1 MCGRLFYLNKGAMGM
16 PKQKKQIDLITVIR
30 AILLVVMLIALWA
43 LFKQLLEYKK
53 GTDSYNALRTEM
65 VQAVQEQP
73 AQQEQESGLL
83 EINFDELQAKN
94 SDIVGWLAFDSV
106 EISYPVLYSGDNSYY
121 LRRLWDKSYNQ
132 AGSLFL
138 EGNNK
143 SFEDLHTIVY
153 GHNMKNGSMF
163 APLKKYLDQAFFQE
177 NGGWFTLYTPEG
189 IWRYQIFSVY
199 EVAADDELYTVG
211 FAEGEQYSAFLA
223 QLQQKRLYDTGV
235 TVYSNDHV
243 MTLST
248 CTDDGKNRI
257 VAHARRAEQV
267 K

>member
-1 MCGRLFYLNKGAMGM
+1 V
-16 PKQKKQIDLITVIR
+16 D
-30 AILLVVMLIALWA
+30 
-43 LFKQLLEYKK
+43 
-53 GTDSYNALRTEM
+53 
-65 VQAVQEQP
+65 
-73 AQQEQESGLL
+73 
-83 EINFDELQAKN
+83 
-94 SDIVGWLAFDSV
+94 
-106 EISYPVLYSGDNSYY
+106 ISYPVLYSGDNSYY

-143 SFEDLHTIVY
+143 SIDELHTIVY

-163 APLKKYLDQAFFQE
+163 APLKEYLNQDFFEE

-199 EVAADDELYTVG
+199 QAAADDELYTVG
-211 FAEGEQYSAFLA
+211 FVESEEYNAFL
-223 QLQQKRLYDTGV
+223 KMLYENSLYETGV
-235 TVYSNDHV
+235 TVYSDDHV

-257 VAHARRAEQV
+257 VVHARCAEQIQ
-267 K
+267 